1 MAEVIN
7 LATFNLDTQKI
18 QSSLDA
24 LQGRYF
30 DLTKAQKDLKDQSK
44 EVAKEMSNLEKANK
58 LLTEAEGDNTKEIEK
73 NKVELTAL
81 LKTQKD
87 LYKSEQDLG
96 IQMSS
101 VRKEITLTTTQVKA
115 YQDAEGKT
123 RSLIDQGTAALERE
137 IKTKNDAR
145 AANAALNAVSN
156 QLNPNIAEEAELL
169 KKVNAQIDSNTK
181 FIKAN
186 ASETTQQAMNIGN
199 YKSALDGVDAALLKF
214 GIDGQQARAV
224 FSGFTSAVNKGS
236 QDISGLAG
244 ATTKSTMSL
253 KAFTLALASTG
264 IGLFVLALGSLV
276 TYLTQ
281 TQNGIDKLNSVLI
294 PLKAVFSGLVG
305 LAADLGDKLVLAFS
319 NPKKALTDLGN
330 FVKQNLINRFTAFG
344 TILDGIINLD
354 FKKVTNGVLQ
364 AGTGVENLTDK
375 ITNGVKQAGN
385 FLDVNIKKGSEIAKL
400 QAEINK
406 KQLDYN
412 KNQVSVNDKLDEQ
425 LLISKDTSRS
435 FTERGNA
442 AREIIRI
449 SEENGKKEEEILQLK
464 LKQLQI
470 EQSIKGQGN
479 LTNEDKQKTID
490 LLKQID
496 DAEDRGLNARLEQ
509 SRVLSGLKKEQQ
521 DADLKAVDAS
531 IAKSKEEIDLFIA
544 QQGFKKKSTQEE
556 YDFNNE
562 LAKKQLD
569 DLELQYQKGKI
580 SKTKYETDKLNITN
594 EALQKNTSIVIENA
608 QLELDAE
615 IEKNQKILE
624 NDSFLSK
631 EQLRIK
637 QKALDDEAAAEI
649 EFLDLQKEK
658 KLINQQEY
666 DKESARIDAENKQK
680 KADLALA
687 EKAAADQQALIDLEN
702 KSIAEENDFI
712 ARATL
717 EKERNKILM
726 AQEIEAAKK
735 NGADVVLIKDK
746 YAKLENDIDFTVVQ
760 NKLALISGAFGN
772 ISQILGE
779 NSKVG
784 KAVGIAQALINT
796 YQGITAELATKT
808 ITPFEIGLK
817 IANIATV
824 AKIGFDSVRKI
835 TAVKTQTTTTS
846 SEPTFKK
853 PNYATGVIGL
863 RGAGDGTS
871 DNISANLSAGESI
884 INARSTSMFANELSA
899 INQAGGGN
907 GINGASNI
915 LNQNNIDQS
924 ANNSQMITAIANA
937 VAIGAEAGTSK
948 GSQDGLRS
956 LITDRKVMSD
966 AKF

>member
-24 LQGRYF
+24 LQDRYF
-30 DLTKAQKDLKDQSK
+30 ELRKEQKAYVDQSK
-44 EVAKEMSNLEKANK
+44 EVSKQISVLEKSQKA
-58 LLTEAEGDNTKEIEK
+58 LTEAAGDNSEAVAK
-73 NKVELTAL
+73 NDAELNAL

-87 LYKSEQDLG
+87 LYKSEQNLG

-236 QDISGLAG
+236 QDISSLAG
-244 ATTKSTMSL
+244 ATAKTNLSL
-253 KAFTLALASTG
+253 KAFSIALASTG
-264 IGLFVLALGSLV
+264 IGLVIVGLTALVSYAKTLDPLMDKLGQTTAALSASFRILGQAVSTLSFDGLGSSMANAAKEAAKLKAAQQELQDLQESQEV
-276 TYLTQ
+276 TNARASQQYDELILKSRNRTLTEEERISFLKKAEKIENDNFKQRSVIVATERAQAIEAAKIAGSLSDEQVKKLEEKGLAYANYLRNSGIITDAEVDNLKKAELAKIAIDAEN
-281 TQNGIDKLNSVLI
+281 TRRLEKNQNAQDKL
-294 PLKAVFSGLVG
+294 AED
-305 LAADLGDKLVLAFS
+305 AT
-319 NPKKALTDLGN
+319 KKRE
-330 FVKQNLINRFTAFG
+330 K
-344 TILDGIINLD
+344 
-354 FKKVTNGVLQ
+354 
-364 AGTGVENLTDK
+364 
-375 ITNGVKQAGN
+375 
-385 FLDVNIKKGSEIAKL
+385 EI
-400 QAEINK
+400 Q
-406 KQLDYN
+406 
-412 KNQVSVNDKLDEQ
+412 DEQ
-425 LLISKDTSRS
+425 SAAQKRKDIVDKNTELL
-435 FTERGNA
+435 
-442 AREIIRI
+442 
-449 SEENGKKEEEILQLK
+449 
-464 LKQLQI
+464 
-470 EQSIKGQGN
+470 
-479 LTNEDKQKTID
+479 
-490 LLKQID
+490 
-496 DAEDRGLNARLEQ
+496 LN
-509 SRVLSGLKKEQQ
+509 
-521 DADLKAVDAS
+521 
-531 IAKSKEEIDLFIA
+531 KSKEEIDLFIA
-544 QQGFKKKSTQEE
+544 QQGFKKKSREE
-556 YDFNNE
+556 ELAFNNSLAEKE
-562 LAKKQLD
+562 LK

-594 EALQKNTSIVIENA
+594 EAARKNTSIVIENA
-608 QLELDAE
+608 QLELEAE
-615 IEKNQKILE
+615 LEKNQRILE
-624 NDSFLSK
+624 SQGFLSK

-637 QKALDDEAAAEI
+637 QEALDSELAAEK
-649 EFLDLQKEK
+649 EFQGLLLENGA
-658 KLINQQEY
+658 INQQEY
-666 DKESARIDAENKQK
+666 NSEIDRINSENK
-680 KADLALA
+680 KANKDLALA
-687 EKAAADQQALIDLEN
+687 EQAASQEQSLIDLAN
-702 KSIAEENDFI
+702 KATIEENNFI
-712 ARATL
+712 AKAAL
-717 EKERNKILM
+717 EKDRNKILM
-726 AQEIEAAKK
+726 AQELQAAEK
-735 NGADVVLIKDK
+735 NGADISLIKDK

-907 GINGASNI
+907 GINGSSNI

-924 ANNSQMITAIANA
+924 ASNSQMITAIANA